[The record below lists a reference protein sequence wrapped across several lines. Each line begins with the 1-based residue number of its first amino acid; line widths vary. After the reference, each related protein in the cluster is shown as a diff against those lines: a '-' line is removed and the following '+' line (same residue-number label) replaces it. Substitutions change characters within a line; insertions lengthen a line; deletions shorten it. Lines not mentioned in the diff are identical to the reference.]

1 MVNGVE
7 LWSSRTPETG
17 TVERQVERAE
27 AQGWAGVTFTD
38 SQNLVGDPFVA
49 VALASRVTERLRF
62 ATGVSNLATRHP
74 AALAGTAITV
84 NEESGGRFTLGVGRG
99 DTALFHLGRPP
110 MPVTAFGER
119 LRQVQG
125 YLRGEVV
132 DLDGHPS
139 EMRWLVRTRQPKVA
153 LDVAASG
160 PRMLRLGAGVADRVS
175 LAVGADPQR
184 VAWAVEEIR
193 SAERDAGR
201 PAGEVGIGA
210 YVNVGCHPDR
220 DVARGLIAG
229 IVAAFAHFSAM
240 PGSTGAGLRE
250 DDRAVVAEVGARY
263 DSNVHLQ
270 NSADHTGALDAGFV
284 DRFAVVGPPEECI
297 ARLQELAA
305 LGIDRFVITG
315 PAFGAD
321 PGDARLANRLF
332 ATEVLPALLG

>member
-1 MVNGVE
+1 ME

-17 TVERQVERAE
+17 TIERQVERAE
-27 AQGWAGVTFTD
+27 EQGWTGVTFTD

-49 VALASRVTERLRF
+49 AALGSRVTERLRF

-74 AALAGTAITV
+74 ATVAGTAITV

-110 MPVTAFGER
+110 MPVAPFAER

-139 EMRWLVRTRQPKVA
+139 EMKWLARTRQPKVS

-160 PRMLRLGAGVADRVS
+160 PRMLQLAGQVADQVS
-175 LAVGADPQR
+175 LAVGADPER
-184 VAWAVEEIR
+184 VAWAISEVR
-193 SAERDAGR
+193 AAERKAGR
-201 PAGEVGIGA
+201 GAAQEVGIGA
-210 YVNVGCHPDR
+210 YVNVGCHPDL

-229 IVAAFAHFSAM
+229 IVAAFTHFSAM
-240 PGSTGAGLRE
+240 PGSTGAGLRDE
-250 DDRAVVAEVGARY
+250 DRVVAAEVGSRY
-263 DSNVHLQ
+263 DSEVHLQ
-270 NSADHTGALDAGFV
+270 NAAEHTGALAPAFV
-284 DRFAVVGPPEECI
+284 DRFAVVGPPEACI

-305 LGIDRFVITG
+305 LGVDRFVLTG
-315 PAFGAD
+315 PGFGAD
-321 PGDARLANRLF
+321 RDDARLANQLV
-332 ATEVLPALLG
+332 ASEVLPTLVG